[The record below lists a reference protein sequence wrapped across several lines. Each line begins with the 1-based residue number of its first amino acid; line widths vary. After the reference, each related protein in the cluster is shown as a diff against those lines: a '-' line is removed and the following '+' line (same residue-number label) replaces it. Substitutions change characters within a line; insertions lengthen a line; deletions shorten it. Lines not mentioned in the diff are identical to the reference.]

1 MDEIIEF
8 DSKQFCCTGCQTV
21 YEILLDN
28 DLCDYYEIDQP
39 KITIKTTEFGN
50 KYAFLDNE
58 EIEAKLYLFA
68 DENYRIIKLFVPV
81 IHCASCI
88 WLIENLNKLLP
99 GVSSSTVN
107 FIKKEVSINFNRKNV
122 SLRKVVEL
130 LASLGYPPEINL
142 QGFKEEKSK
151 IKSRSLLIKLGVAGF
166 SFGNIMLMSFP
177 EYFSFQFEDEGN
189 YMRVFSY
196 LNLSLALPVIF
207 YSATDYFVSA
217 VKGLRHKIVNI
228 DVPISL
234 GIVVLFLR
242 SAFEIISDTGAG
254 YFDSMTGL
262 VFFLLIGKWFQNKTY
277 DALSFERDYKSYF
290 PLAVTLLE
298 KEKER
303 SVLANQLKKGDEIRL
318 RNAELIPAD
327 SILISEKTQVDY
339 SFVTGESKLAEKL
352 KGDFLYAGGRQIGE
366 SVRMVVQE
374 KVSQSYLTDLWNQSA
389 FTKDQKGNYSS
400 IIDKVSQY
408 FTLVIIS
415 IAIISAT
422 YWLFQDSSL
431 AIETF
436 TAVLIIACPC
446 ALALSLPFTSGNAIR
461 ILGKLGFYLKN
472 AESLEHLLKV
482 DTVVFDKTGTI
493 TTNSGGT
500 AIFIGE
506 SRLSQKELKLVKSLC
521 ASSTHPISS
530 GIATSIQSEILKI
543 KNYKEISGIGIYG
556 EIEEQ
561 IVKIG
566 SASFCDSSDKVAGTH
581 AFVSINGIIKGFFS
595 IKKETRA
602 GLEKVLAELN
612 TQNFELHLLSG
623 DNSKEQEEITK
634 LFTNTKQVFFDQ
646 SPQDKLD
653 YINVLKTDNKKVLM
667 MGDGLND
674 AGALQAAD
682 AGIAISEDVYAFSP
696 ACDGILEASQFS
708 ILDKIILFSQK
719 SLTIVKWSFALSFLY
734 NLVGMYFA
742 VQGKLSPVVAA
753 ILMPLSSI
761 SIVVFVTIA
770 TNLVA
775 RSVFK
780 GKL

>member
-1 MDEIIEF
+1 M
-8 DSKQFCCTGCQTV
+8 
-21 YEILLDN
+21 
-28 DLCDYYEIDQP
+28 
-39 KITIKTTEFGN
+39 
-50 KYAFLDNE
+50 
-58 EIEAKLYLFA
+58 
-68 DENYRIIKLFVPV
+68 
-81 IHCASCI
+81 
-88 WLIENLNKLLP
+88 
-99 GVSSSTVN
+99 
-107 FIKKEVSINFNRKNV
+107 
-122 SLRKVVEL
+122 EL

-217 VKGLRHKIVNI
+217 LKGLRHKIVNI

-327 SILISEKTQVDY
+327 SILISGKTQVNY
-339 SFVTGESKLAEKL
+339 SFVTGESKLVEKL

-436 TAVLIIACPC
+436 TAVLIIACSC

-595 IKKETRA
+595 IKKETRVE
-602 GLEKVLAELN
+602 LEKVLA
-612 TQNFELHLLSG
+612 
-623 DNSKEQEEITK
+623 D
-634 LFTNTKQVFFDQ
+634 
-646 SPQDKLD
+646 
-653 YINVLKTDNKKVLM
+653 
-667 MGDGLND
+667 
-674 AGALQAAD
+674 LQ
-682 AGIAISEDVYAFSP
+682 
-696 ACDGILEASQFS
+696 
-708 ILDKIILFSQK
+708 
-719 SLTIVKWSFALSFLY
+719 W
-734 NLVGMYFA
+734 
-742 VQGKLSPVVAA
+742 
-753 ILMPLSSI
+753 
-761 SIVVFVTIA
+761 
-770 TNLVA
+770 
-775 RSVFK
+775 
-780 GKL
+780 

>member
-1 MDEIIEF
+1 
-8 DSKQFCCTGCQTV
+8 
-21 YEILLDN
+21 
-28 DLCDYYEIDQP
+28 
-39 KITIKTTEFGN
+39 
-50 KYAFLDNE
+50 
-58 EIEAKLYLFA
+58 
-68 DENYRIIKLFVPV
+68 
-81 IHCASCI
+81 
-88 WLIENLNKLLP
+88 
-99 GVSSSTVN
+99 
-107 FIKKEVSINFNRKNV
+107 
-122 SLRKVVEL
+122 VEL

-472 AESLEHLLKV
+472 AESLERLSKV

-581 AFVSINGIIKGFFS
+581 AFISINGIIKGFFS

>member
-1 MDEIIEF
+1 M
-8 DSKQFCCTGCQTV
+8 
-21 YEILLDN
+21 
-28 DLCDYYEIDQP
+28 
-39 KITIKTTEFGN
+39 
-50 KYAFLDNE
+50 
-58 EIEAKLYLFA
+58 
-68 DENYRIIKLFVPV
+68 
-81 IHCASCI
+81 
-88 WLIENLNKLLP
+88 
-99 GVSSSTVN
+99 
-107 FIKKEVSINFNRKNV
+107 
-122 SLRKVVEL
+122 
-130 LASLGYPPEINL
+130 
-142 QGFKEEKSK
+142 
-151 IKSRSLLIKLGVAGF
+151 
-166 SFGNIMLMSFP
+166 
-177 EYFSFQFEDEGN
+177 
-189 YMRVFSY
+189 
-196 LNLSLALPVIF
+196 
-207 YSATDYFVSA
+207 
-217 VKGLRHKIVNI
+217 
-228 DVPISL
+228 
-234 GIVVLFLR
+234 
-242 SAFEIISDTGAG
+242 
-254 YFDSMTGL
+254 
-262 VFFLLIGKWFQNKTY
+262 
-277 DALSFERDYKSYF
+277 
-290 PLAVTLLE
+290 
-298 KEKER
+298 
-303 SVLANQLKKGDEIRL
+303 
-318 RNAELIPAD
+318 
-327 SILISEKTQVDY
+327 
-339 SFVTGESKLAEKL
+339 
-352 KGDFLYAGGRQIGE
+352 QIGE

-581 AFVSINGIIKGFFS
+581 AFISINGIIKGFFS

-634 LFTNTKQVFFDQ
+634 LFPNIKQVFFDQ

-696 ACDGILEASQFS
+696 ACDGILEASEFS
-708 ILDKIILFSQK
+708 VLDKIILFSQK

-761 SIVVFVTIA
+761 SIMVFVTIA

>member
-1 MDEIIEF
+1 M
-8 DSKQFCCTGCQTV
+8 
-21 YEILLDN
+21 
-28 DLCDYYEIDQP
+28 
-39 KITIKTTEFGN
+39 
-50 KYAFLDNE
+50 
-58 EIEAKLYLFA
+58 
-68 DENYRIIKLFVPV
+68 
-81 IHCASCI
+81 
-88 WLIENLNKLLP
+88 
-99 GVSSSTVN
+99 
-107 FIKKEVSINFNRKNV
+107 
-122 SLRKVVEL
+122 EL

-217 VKGLRHKIVNI
+217 LKGLRHKIVNI

-327 SILISEKTQVDY
+327 SILISGKTQVDY
-339 SFVTGESKLAEKL
+339 SFVTGESKLVEKL

-389 FTKDQKGNYSS
+389 FTKDQKGNYSY

-436 TAVLIIACPC
+436 TAVLIIACSC

-472 AESLEHLLKV
+472 AESLERLSKV

-595 IKKETRA
+595 IKKETRVE
-602 GLEKVLAELN
+602 LEKVLAELN

-623 DNSKEQEEITK
+623 DNSKEQEKITK
-634 LFTNTKQVFFDQ
+634 LFPNIKQVFFNQ
-646 SPQDKLD
+646 SPQDKID
-653 YINVLKTDNKKVLM
+653 YINALKTDNKKVLM
-667 MGDGLND
+667 VGDGLND
-674 AGALQAAD
+674 AGALQAAA
-682 AGIAISEDVYAFSP
+682 AGIAISEDFYAFSP
-696 ACDGILEASQFS
+696 TCDGILEASEFS
-708 ILDKIILFSQK
+708 VLDKIILFSQK
-719 SLTIVKWSFALSFLY
+719 SLTIVKWSFSLSFLY
-734 NLVGMYFA
+734 NLAGMYFA

-775 RSVFK
+775 QSVFK

>member
-1 MDEIIEF
+1 M
-8 DSKQFCCTGCQTV
+8 
-21 YEILLDN
+21 
-28 DLCDYYEIDQP
+28 
-39 KITIKTTEFGN
+39 
-50 KYAFLDNE
+50 
-58 EIEAKLYLFA
+58 
-68 DENYRIIKLFVPV
+68 
-81 IHCASCI
+81 
-88 WLIENLNKLLP
+88 
-99 GVSSSTVN
+99 
-107 FIKKEVSINFNRKNV
+107 
-122 SLRKVVEL
+122 EL

-217 VKGLRHKIVNI
+217 LKGLRHKIVNI

-327 SILISEKTQVDY
+327 SILISGKTQVNY
-339 SFVTGESKLAEKL
+339 SFVTGESKLVEKL

-581 AFVSINGIIKGFFS
+581 AFISINGIIKGFFS

-634 LFTNTKQVFFDQ
+634 LFPNIKQVFFDQ

-696 ACDGILEASQFS
+696 ACDGILEASEFS
-708 ILDKIILFSQK
+708 VLDKIILFSQK